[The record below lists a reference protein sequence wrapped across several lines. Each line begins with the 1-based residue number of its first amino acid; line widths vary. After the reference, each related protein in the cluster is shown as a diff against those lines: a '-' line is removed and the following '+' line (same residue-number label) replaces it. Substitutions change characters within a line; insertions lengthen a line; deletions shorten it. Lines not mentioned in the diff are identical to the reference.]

1 MKKFSIFGIFLLLL
15 VLVTTAFSI
24 TACGTSIPTTTRPA
38 DESDSSNQ
46 ARPTPTSE
54 NHTVESTALPVPY
67 PGAPATA
74 VPNPEGYPA
83 AQEVYPT
90 IDPYPAGEST
100 VWIVHPVG
108 VQCEDSSSSKYQ
120 SEQDVKAGLTAAGI
134 TVHNVAT
141 VDLMVCTACGC
152 PTSIHYRAEI
162 NEADLDK
169 AIALGWTP
177 E

>member
-1 MKKFSIFGIFLLLL
+1 MKKFSIFSIFLFLFAL
-15 VLVTTAFSI
+15 
-24 TACGTSIPTTTRPA
+24 TACGSSIPTTMAPEN
-38 DESDSSNQ
+38 ESDSSNQ
-46 ARPTPTSE
+46 VRPTPTSM
-54 NHTVESTALPVPY
+54 NHPVESTALPVPY

-74 VPNPEGYPA
+74 VPIKEGYPA
-83 AQEVYPT
+83 AQEIYPT
-90 IDPYPAGEST
+90 IDPYPVGESST
-100 VWIVHPVG
+100 VWILHPVG

-134 TVHNVAT
+134 TVNNVAT
-141 VDLMVCTACGC
+141 VDLMVCQACGC

-162 NEADLDK
+162 NESNLDK